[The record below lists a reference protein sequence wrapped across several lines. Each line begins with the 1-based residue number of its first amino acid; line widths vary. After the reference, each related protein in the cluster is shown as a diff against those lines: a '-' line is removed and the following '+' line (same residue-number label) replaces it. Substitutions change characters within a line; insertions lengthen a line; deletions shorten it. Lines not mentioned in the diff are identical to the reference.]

1 MFGNESFPA
10 PGTGA
15 ASPGPPAAPWQTG
28 QSGQHGHPAAVPPPG
43 QYPAQFHGQPS
54 GQLPGHFRGA
64 AHKPGAIPLRPL
76 GLGDIYDA
84 ALKIIRF
91 NPKAT
96 VGSAVLVTAVAM
108 AIPVTITAVLTF
120 AVDLSL
126 DPEATDYSASEAAGM
141 IGSFG
146 SLGLGIFL
154 QSIGLVLVTGMIAH
168 VVAAAAI
175 GQRLSLGEAWARTR
189 GKRWRLIGLTLL
201 LLGMTLLLVAAYA
214 VAWVGVV
221 ALLDGWSLVAFGVV
235 TVPLFAALM
244 FWFWIRVYYL
254 PVPALM
260 LEPIGVMAA
269 IRRGYRL
276 TERAFW
282 RTFGIALLT
291 VLLAQIA
298 GGMLSFPVSL
308 VGQIASVA
316 GATSGYATLILVLT
330 QALASVIAAAFVAPF
345 TTAVASVQ
353 YLDQR
358 IRKEAYDIE
367 LMSQAGI
374 TRS

>member
-1 MFGNESFPA
+1 MPDSPSF
-10 PGTGA
+10 
-15 ASPGPPAAPWQTG
+15 
-28 QSGQHGHPAAVPPPG
+28 PPPG
-43 QYPAQFHGQPS
+43 ADAEPPRAPAARWQPTPSPPGPHPGQFPGQFPDK
-54 GQLPGHFRGA
+54 FRGA

-84 ALKIIRF
+84 AVKIIRF

-108 AIPVTITAVLTF
+108 AIPVLLTSILTF
-120 AVDLSL
+120 ALDLSL
-126 DPEATDYSASEAAGM
+126 DPEATDYSASEAAGLAS
-141 IGSFG
+141 SFG

-168 VVAAAAI
+168 VTAAAAI

-189 GKRWRLIGLTLL
+189 GKRWRLIGLTVLL
-201 LLGMTLLLVAAYA
+201 IGMTLLLVAAYA

-221 ALLDGWSLVAFGVV
+221 ALLDGWSLVVFGAV
-235 TVPLFAALM
+235 TLPLFLALM

-260 LEPIGVMAA
+260 LEPVGVVGAIG
-269 IRRGYRL
+269 RGYLL
-276 TERAFW
+276 TRRAFW

-291 VLLAQIA
+291 VLLTQIA
-298 GGMLSFPVSL
+298 GTMLALPVSL
-308 VGQIASVA
+308 LGQLGAVA
-316 GATSGYATLILVLT
+316 GATSQYAVFILVLT
-330 QALASVIAAAFVAPF
+330 QALASVITAAFVAPF

-367 LMSQAGI
+367 LMSRAGI

>member
-1 MFGNESFPA
+1 MSGNQTFPPPGATGTPPDRYGVAHPA
-10 PGTGA
+10 PYPGPA
-15 ASPGPPAAPWQTG
+15 RPAPPGPP
-28 QSGQHGHPAAVPPPG
+28 
-43 QYPAQFHGQPS
+43 
-54 GQLPGHFRGA
+54 PGHFRGA

-84 ALKIIRF
+84 ALKIIRI

-108 AIPVTITAVLTF
+108 AIPVLLTSVLTF
-120 AVDLSL
+120 ALDLSL
-126 DPEATDYSASEAAGM
+126 DPEATDFSTGEALGLAS
-141 IGSFG
+141 SFG
-146 SLGLGIFL
+146 SLLLGLFL
-154 QSIGLVLVTGMIAH
+154 QSIGLVLVTGMVAH

-189 GKRWRLIGLTLL
+189 GKRWRLIGLMLL
-201 LLGMTLLLVAAYA
+201 LTVLSLLLVSAYVAA
-214 VAWVGVV
+214 WIGVI
-221 ALLDGWSLVAFGVV
+221 ALGDGWSMAVFAVV
-235 TVPLFAALM
+235 TLPLFLALM
-244 FWFWIRVYYL
+244 CWFWIRVYYL

-260 LEPIGVMAA
+260 LEPVGVMGA

-276 TERAFW
+276 TRRAFW

-291 VLLAQIA
+291 VVIAQLA
-298 GGMLSFPVSL
+298 GSMLAFPVSL
-308 VGQIASVA
+308 VGQLGAMA
-316 GATSGYATLILVLT
+316 GATSEYAVLILVVT
-330 QALASVIAAAFVAPF
+330 QALASVISAAFVAPF

-358 IRKEAYDIE
+358 MRQEAYDVT

>member
-1 MFGNESFPA
+1 MSGNESFPPPGA
-10 PGTGA
+10 GTPVPDRPPPSAALPGSPQYAPATPGT
-15 ASPGPPAAPWQTG
+15 
-28 QSGQHGHPAAVPPPG
+28 PPG
-43 QYPAQFHGQPS
+43 HYPGQ
-54 GQLPGHFRGA
+54 FRGA
-64 AHKPGAIPLRPL
+64 AHKPGAIALRPL
-76 GLGDIYDA
+76 SLGDIYDA

-108 AIPVTITAVLTF
+108 AIPVILTSILTF
-120 AVDLSL
+120 ALDLSL
-126 DPEATDYSASEAAGM
+126 DLEATDYSSTEIAGLV
-141 IGSFG
+141 GSFG
-146 SLGLGIFL
+146 SLLLGVLL

-175 GQRLSLGEAWARTR
+175 GQRLGLGEAWARTR

-201 LLGMTLLLVAAYA
+201 LFLMTMLLIGGYAAS
-214 VAWVGVV
+214 WVPV
-221 ALLDGWSLVAFGVV
+221 LAFGDGIAIALFALA
-235 TVPLFAALM
+235 TIPLFLALM

-260 LEPIGVMAA
+260 LEPVGVTGA
-269 IRRGYRL
+269 IARGYRL
-276 TERAFW
+276 TRRAFW

-291 VLLAQIA
+291 VLLAQTAGSILALPISIA
-298 GGMLSFPVSL
+298 GQ
-308 VGQIASVA
+308 VGTMA
-316 GATSGYATLILVLT
+316 GATSRYAVLILVLT
-330 QALASVIAAAFVAPF
+330 QALSSVITAAFVAPF

-358 IRKEAYDIE
+358 IRKEAYDVE

-374 TRS
+374 TGS

>member
-1 MFGNESFPA
+1 MSGHEAFPPPGA
-10 PGTGA
+10 PGTGPGSTPAPPGWGTPA
-15 ASPGPPAAPWQTG
+15 APPPGGWQPGAPQPGPP
-28 QSGQHGHPAAVPPPG
+28 PAGATA
-43 QYPAQFHGQPS
+43 YPQQF
-54 GQLPGHFRGA
+54 FGA

-108 AIPVTITAVLTF
+108 AIPVLLTTFLTF
-120 AVDLSL
+120 ALDLSL
-126 DPEATDYSASEAAGM
+126 DPEATDYTATEIAGLV
-141 IGSFG
+141 GSFG
-146 SLGLGIFL
+146 SLILGVFL
-154 QSIGLVLVTGMIAH
+154 QSIGLVFVTGMVAH

-189 GKRWRLIGLTLL
+189 GKRWRLLGLTLL
-201 LLGMTLLLVAAYA
+201 LSLMSLVMVGIYV
-214 VAWVGVV
+214 VAWV
-221 ALLDGWSLVAFGVV
+221 LVIATGDAPSIIVFAVV
-235 TVPLFAALM
+235 TLPLFFALM

-260 LEPIGVMAA
+260 LEPVGVTGAIG
-269 IRRGYRL
+269 RGYRL
-276 TERAFW
+276 TSRAFW

-291 VLLAQIA
+291 VLLAQVA
-298 GGMLSFPVSL
+298 GGVLSFPVSL
-308 VGQIASVA
+308 IGQLGAAA
-316 GATSGYATLILVLT
+316 GATSQYGMLILVLT

-358 IRKEAYDIE
+358 IRKEAYDVE
-367 LMSQAGI
+367 LMSQAGL
-374 TRS
+374 TRT

>member
-1 MFGNESFPA
+1 MSGNQSFPP
-10 PGTGA
+10 PGAGGL
-15 ASPGPPAAPWQTG
+15 GPPDPAPT
-28 QSGQHGHPAAVPPPG
+28 AVPPSFPPPARAPG
-43 QYPAQFHGQPS
+43 AVGPYPGPF
-54 GQLPGHFRGA
+54 LGA

-76 GLGDIYDA
+76 NLGDIYDA

-108 AIPVTITAVLTF
+108 AIPVLLTTILTF
-120 AVDLSL
+120 GLDLTL
-126 DPEATDYSASEAAGM
+126 DPEATDFTATETAGL

-146 SLGLGIFL
+146 SLLLGIFL

-175 GQRLSLGEAWARTR
+175 GQRLGLAEAWARTR
-189 GKRWRLIGLTLL
+189 GKRWRLIWLTLL
-201 LLGMTLLLVAAYA
+201 LLVMSVLLLAAYA
-214 VAWVGVV
+214 
-221 ALLDGWSLVAFGVV
+221 ALWIPVIALGDPLSLVVFGVV
-235 TVPLFAALM
+235 TGPLFLAGL

-260 LEPIGVMAA
+260 LEPVGVTGAIG
-269 IRRGYRL
+269 RGYRL
-276 TERAFW
+276 TSKAFW

-291 VLLAQIA
+291 LMLAQAVGTVLALPFSIA
-298 GGMLSFPVSL
+298 GQ
-308 VGQIASVA
+308 VGAA
-316 GATSGYATLILVLT
+316 LGATSRYGVLILVVT
-330 QALASVIAAAFVAPF
+330 QALSSVITAAFVAPF
-345 TTAVASVQ
+345 TSAVATVQ
-353 YLDQR
+353 YFDQR
-358 IRKEAYDIE
+358 IRKEAYDVE